1 MSQLVHVAVAGAASA
16 TGEALVEIAEERGLP
31 IGELHLID
39 EGDSIGQSLAY
50 KGRNLRIRDAAQFDF
65 GQVGLVFFAGDAA
78 QLDRYVEPARL
89 AGCAVID
96 VTSGK
101 SATALPRI
109 VPELNAR
116 RLASLDKPVCVG
128 SPAPEATALA
138 VVLAP
143 LLDLLSFERITVT
156 ACVPVSSRGRRGVNE
171 LARQTAELLN
181 ARPLEPRL
189 FGQQVAFNL
198 LGADDTPEADG
209 HTLLEKRLANELKQ
223 LLDMPLLPIAVSC
236 ILAPVFFGSSLSV
249 SLRSTD
255 EIDLDA
261 VARALGQAPGLEL
274 ASDDEQPS
282 VVGDA
287 IGQDVVHVGRVRHG
301 LDDRRE
307 VNLWIVSDNVRKGA
321 ALNAVQTGELLI
333 KHYL

>member
-1 MSQLVHVAVAGAASA
+1 MSQLVHVAIAGAASA
-16 TGEALVEIAEERGLP
+16 IGEALVEIAEERGFP
-31 IGELHLID
+31 IGDLHVID
-39 EGDSIGQSLAY
+39 EGDSIGQSLPY
-50 KGRNLRIRDAAQFDF
+50 KGRNLRVRDVAQFDF
-65 GQVGLVFFAGDAA
+65 NQVGLVFFAGEVAL
-78 QLDRYVEPARL
+78 LDRYLGAARQ

-101 SATALPRI
+101 NSAALPCV
-109 VPELNAR
+109 VPELNAQ
-116 RLASLDKPVCVG
+116 RLASMSKPVCVS

-143 LLDLLSFERITVT
+143 LLDLLSLERITVT

-181 ARPLEPRL
+181 ARPLEPRV

-209 HTLLEKRLANELKQ
+209 HTILEKRFANELKQ
-223 LLDMPLLPIAVSC
+223 LLDKPLLPIAVSC

-249 SLRSTD
+249 SLLCAD
-255 EIDLDA
+255 EVDLDA
-261 VARALGQAPGLEL
+261 VSQALEQAPGLEL
-274 ASDDEQPS
+274 AAIGEQPS

-301 LDDRRE
+301 HDDRRQ

>member
-16 TGEALVEIAEERGLP
+16 TGEALVEIIEERGFP
-31 IGELHLID
+31 IGELYLID

-50 KGRNLRIRDAAQFDF
+50 KGRNLRVRDVAQFDF
-65 GQVGLVFFAGDAA
+65 NQAGLVFFTGDAG
-78 QLDRYVEPARL
+78 QLDRYVDAARG

-101 SATALPRI
+101 STTTLPCI
-109 VPELNAR
+109 VPELNAE
-116 RLASLDKPVCVG
+116 RLASLGKPACVG
-128 SPAPEATALA
+128 SPAPETTALA
-138 VVLAP
+138 VVLAAV
-143 LLDLLSFERITVT
+143 LDLLNLERISVT

-181 ARPLEPRL
+181 ARPLEPKL

-198 LGADDTPEADG
+198 LGADDMPEADG

-223 LLDMPLLPIAVSC
+223 LLDKPLLPIAVSC
-236 ILAPVFFGSSLSV
+236 ILAPVFYGSSLSV
-249 SLRSTD
+249 SLRSTN
-255 EIDLDA
+255 EIDLEA
-261 VARALGQAPGLEL
+261 VSRALGQAPGLEL
-274 ASDDEQPS
+274 ASAGELPS